1 MSIQDPRPLLISV
14 APNGPR
20 RGKQDH
26 EDLPLTAA
34 EIGRVAAACREA
46 GAGMIHLHVRDGAGA
61 HSLSPQ
67 LYRVAQREVRHL
79 AGSSL
84 VVQVTAESEGVYD
97 LAQQMASLRS
107 LDMAAAS
114 FRLAEF
120 FPSELVQAAVAEFFA
135 WLVARGVACQ
145 FELDSPAQVAQLKQ
159 LVLRGHLALP
169 QPHALFVLGRP
180 GQRGD
185 ADPAELDA
193 FLAHWPK
200 AWPWS
205 VCAYGRTE
213 LLLAR
218 RAIERGGH
226 VRVGFEY
233 ALVDGDGQLLAS
245 NEQRVAQVAAIAAE
259 CGRPLLA
266 PEDVRP
272 LFWKT
277 A

>member
-1 MSIQDPRPLLISV
+1 MSNQDLRPVLISV

-26 EDLPLTAA
+26 EGLPLTAA
-34 EIGRVAAACREA
+34 ETGRVAAACREA
-46 GAGMIHLHVRDGAGA
+46 GAGMIHLHVRDGSGA

-67 LYRVAQREVRHL
+67 RIREAQREVRHL

-84 VVQVTAESEGVYD
+84 VVQVAAESEGVYD

-120 FPSELVQAAVAEFFA
+120 FPGEVVQASVAEFFA

-145 FELDSPAQVAQLKQ
+145 FELDSPSQVEPLKQ

-180 GQRGD
+180 GQGGD
-185 ADPAELDA
+185 ADPAELAA

-218 RAIERGGH
+218 RAIELGGH